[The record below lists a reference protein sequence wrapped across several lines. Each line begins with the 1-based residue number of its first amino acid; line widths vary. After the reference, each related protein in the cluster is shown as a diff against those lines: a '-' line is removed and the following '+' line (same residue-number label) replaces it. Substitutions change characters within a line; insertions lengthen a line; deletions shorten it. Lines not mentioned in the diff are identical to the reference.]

1 MTALS
6 AKSSFKA
13 SFVASKVA
21 AAFAGSITGLALLA
35 GPALA
40 QSAFGAMPAP
50 SMNAPAEPAPSAAAP
65 SVPAPMSMPSPAA
78 TAPAPAAPVQAAT
91 DCGAIQKTLIER
103 KDLVGKANAAS
114 NSKKKMTPQQACSL
128 FGQLQA
134 NGTAGLKW
142 ITANKDWCSIPDSF
156 AEGFKAD
163 HNKVGEIRTKVCN
176 MAAQVSKME
185 AQAKAQ
191 AQNGGGGGGGGLLGG
206 PGLSGS
212 FKMPQGAL

>member
-6 AKSSFKA
+6 AA
-13 SFVASKVA
+13 SSKVA
-21 AAFAGSITGLALLA
+21 AALAGSLAGLALLA

-40 QSAFGAMPAP
+40 QSAFGTMPAP
-50 SMNAPAEPAPSAAAP
+50 SMNAPAEPAPSAGAP
-65 SVPAPMSMPSPAA
+65 AMPAPMSMPSPAA
-78 TAPAPAAPVQAAT
+78 TAPAPAAPIQAGT

-103 KDLVGKANAAS
+103 KNLVGKANSAS
-114 NSKKKMTPQQACSL
+114 NSKQKMTPQAACAL

-134 NGTAGLKW
+134 NGTAGIKW

-163 HNKVGEIRTKVCN
+163 HNKVGAIRTKVCG
-176 MAAQVSKME
+176 MAAQVTKME

-191 AQNGGGGGGGGLLGG
+191 AQNGGGNGGLLGG